1 MISPEDE
8 INRYKEKIEPILK
21 SYFDDKIQEFD
32 NISPFIKEFI
42 EHLSEF
48 TLRGGKRFR
57 AALIYYSYK
66 LFGGKD
72 DNEIIKLSIF
82 IELIQSF
89 LLIHDDIMDRSSLRR
104 GGKTIH
110 KIYEE
115 FSLKHKF
122 KDDFHIGN
130 TMGILS
136 GDLANQ
142 FALEIIGNSNF
153 PLQNKNEL
161 IKLVANEIATVCFGQ
176 IHDILL
182 NYNYPLN
189 YAEDDILRVH
199 YYKTA
204 TYTYRL
210 PLFAGAILAG
220 ANDEDLKLLNDYA
233 MPSGVAFQVRD
244 DILGVFGKSDET
256 GKEDTGDL
264 IEGKKT
270 LLVLEV
276 LKKGT
281 DEQKSKLELYLGKK
295 DLNDTEAN
303 EVRTIMKDTGA
314 LDYSIKKCEDEISK
328 AKIALQKFS
337 NMNQV
342 AYEFLESIADYMIIR
357 NV

>member
-21 SYFDDKIQEFD
+21 SYFDDKSREFE
-32 NISPFIKEFI
+32 NISPFVKEFI

-57 AALIYYSYK
+57 ATLIYYAYK

-115 FSLKHKF
+115 FSLKNEF
-122 KDDFHIGN
+122 EDDFHIGN

-161 IKLVANEIATVCFGQ
+161 IRIVAREIATVCFGQ

-189 YAEDDILRVH
+189 YTEEDILRVH

-220 ANDEDLKLLNDYA
+220 ATDTDLKALNKYA
-233 MPSGVAFQVRD
+233 MPSGVAFQIRD

-256 GKEDTGDL
+256 GKEDIGDL

-270 LLVLEV
+270 LLILEV

-281 DEQKSKLELYLGKK
+281 SEDKLKLEQYLGKR
-295 DLNDTEAN
+295 DLTDFEAD
-303 EVRTIMKDTGA
+303 EVRLIMKNTGA
-314 LDYSIKKCEDEISK
+314 LDYSIRECEDQVLK
-328 AKIALQKFS
+328 AKTALKHFS
-337 NMNQV
+337 NKDRS